1 MTDQIII
8 LKYFLRFDQFPHC
21 EFSLDVAENNQKA
34 SYAVSVNHNEELKQ
48 PWGILTL
55 VTIRKGKYLSPL
67 SVFYVRNTLDKIS
80 I

>member
-48 PWGILTL
+48 P
-55 VTIRKGKYLSPL
+55 
-67 SVFYVRNTLDKIS
+67 
-80 I
+80 